1 MMDHEAKGSA
11 GQVLA
16 DTCRIRTS
24 FLLLL
29 FRQQRQSISCEEDCM
44 DP

>member
-1 MMDHEAKGSA
+1 MMDHEPKGSA

-16 DTCRIRTS
+16 DTCRVKMS

-29 FRQQRQSISCEEDCM
+29 FLQQRQSISWEEDCM